1 MALPPKRLKDINPVH
16 SFRHSCAVKMLT
28 DGHSISDIRN
38 KLGHE
43 DIQSTMVYLQLDL
56 SKRKKIQN
64 RFINHVQST
73 VTQNPEIDALI
84 DWQNKDD
91 IMAWL
96 DDL

>member
-1 MALPPKRLKDINPVH
+1 
-16 SFRHSCAVKMLT
+16 MLS
-28 DGHSISDIRN
+28 DGHPVSVIRN

-43 DIQSTMVYLQLDL
+43 HIQSTMVYLQLDL
-56 SKRKKIQN
+56 SKRRKIQN

-73 VTQNPEIDALI
+73 VEQNPEIEDLI

>member
-1 MALPPKRLKDINPVH
+1 MLSEGHPV
-16 SFRHSCAVKMLT
+16 
-28 DGHSISDIRN
+28 SDIRN

-43 DIQSTMVYLQLDL
+43 DIQSTMVYPQLDL
-56 SKRKKIQN
+56 SKRKIIQQQ
-64 RFINHVQST
+64 FIQYVQSD
-73 VTQNPEIDALI
+73 VTQNPEIDELI